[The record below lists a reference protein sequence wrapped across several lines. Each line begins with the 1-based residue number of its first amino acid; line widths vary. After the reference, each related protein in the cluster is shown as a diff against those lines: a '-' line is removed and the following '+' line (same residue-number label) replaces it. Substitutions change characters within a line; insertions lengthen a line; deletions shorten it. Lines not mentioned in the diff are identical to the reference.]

1 MTTRQT
7 KIPKRAHLPRRNR
20 RGDHHS
26 RCANRFGTENFGR
39 GRNQINAKTM
49 RIIRKRETKTENQNL
64 RNKRAGEAEEDE
76 RAYDKVVNTY
86 TGEENPKREIEREI

>member
-26 RCANRFGTENFGR
+26 RCANRFGTEKIGR
-39 GRNQINAKTM
+39 GGIKSM
-49 RIIRKRETKTENQNL
+49 RKQCASSERETKTENQNL

>member
-1 MTTRQT
+1 
-7 KIPKRAHLPRRNR
+7 
-20 RGDHHS
+20 
-26 RCANRFGTENFGR
+26 
-39 GRNQINAKTM
+39 M